1 MRGTCTPRR
10 CSKARHITKQRQL
23 QHVGVPPPRLWTL
36 LLQLQH
42 ARSCKSEDSFWP
54 RATSRAA
61 GQSSLNCRQWC
72 TDTLHQSAVSAGSAT
87 ALQIRRFAVPQPRCI
102 SLARPH
108 ADCNT
113 TTMTSHGD
121 WLRNDLPTE
130 SRMLACVLLAHHAQ
144 HVAQRSPVHPSKC
157 CMVLLKRTSGL
168 SDRQLLH
175 CHAKGVRP
183 CIAENC
189 SYANTQMSRNTTML
203 TCTAQ
208 QSQWR
213 HSSLQLECKTCLARA
228 RHSNGRPKKLD
239 SATHILE

>member
-1 MRGTCTPRR
+1 MWLRKWHCMRGTCTPRR

-121 WLRNDLPTE
+121 WLRNDLPSE

-144 HVAQRSPVHPSKC
+144 HVAQRSPSPSIQ
-157 CMVLLKRTSGL
+157 MHGLAQTYFRTFRPPVTASSCKGCAP
-168 SDRQLLH
+168 LH
-175 CHAKGVRP
+175 CRELLISKHADVEEHDDADLHR
-183 CIAENC
+183 
-189 SYANTQMSRNTTML
+189 
-203 TCTAQ
+203 TAK
-208 QSQWR
+208 SMAAFI
-213 HSSLQLECKTCLARA
+213 T
-228 RHSNGRPKKLD
+228 
-239 SATHILE
+239 SA